1 MSCYSSMQFE
11 VRLFSMLESTFCS
24 KRQALANP
32 ETLDH
37 VHLAIPAKGKKAFWK
52 CLLQVHKS

>member
-1 MSCYSSMQFE
+1 MVVAAVAVVAAAVFMATMQ
-11 VRLFSMLESTFCS
+11 
-24 KRQALANP
+24 RQGY
-32 ETLDH
+32 